1 MSRAGL
7 SITNPVLSGGTS
19 LPDPK
24 SYRIT
29 PASTPDMSGLQNY
42 LGESRQSTIEG
53 LRESIRAEREKV
65 RETGNV
71 LFSPSLNKFSVGGA
85 EPFEADDYAAALGT
99 ESLIGQPAVRE
110 GANDWV
116 ELSPD
121 DYRASFIER
130 IKNPSIGERV
140 ARNYDIGVANYLSTL
155 GGVAQFAGFED
166 YGANLVL
173 EQERAREK
181 LAPFV
186 QDFTTAKT
194 PEDIGA
200 AVIGVLA
207 QQGPNALE
215 AVLLGAAGAVSG
227 AALGAGNPLVALG
240 GAVASVSGRQAI
252 KGAMLEAARKYAAK
266 EALTKADMTALRAAK
281 QLPEIMS
288 KAGGTATRNVAEA
301 IQKGA
306 RQQAGLGGAIA
317 ATTLGNFKG
326 ALGETYLEQREQ
338 GAGPGDIGARFAALG
353 AAVPFTALDTAGD
366 ILTGGL
372 ATGMLSPTTKTA
384 YRSLAEG
391 VSKPVAA
398 ARIGGEAL
406 KRGAKAAAVSAP
418 IGGATEVGQEAIL
431 LASTGQDFSDPKN
444 VNRLL
449 ESFYA
454 GMAAQGAVDSIANI
468 VGPVDVMKRQALPN
482 PNRIA
487 TETTPT
493 TTVPPTAGTPEAP
506 PAAGPTSYGT
516 LPVGTV
522 EPPAPVAETPAPVA
536 GTPAVTPDISMTEGS
551 TVISDTP
558 VEGEGLTRRKI
569 GLSNGLSVTI
579 EKSPSGWNIIDER
592 GTPLEF
598 LGTKKAD
605 ALAKLASL
613 AVGSLPPGVVT
624 QQTAGLQQELT
635 RVDATIAA
643 INRRMEAISAGQVEA
658 TPEEITALQTQ
669 LAQATSMRN
678 YIQGDIAKGRTAPVR
693 TAVTPMADLY
703 QEAVSIITAQTVRP
717 TAPALAQALD
727 VDEKTAKKILDQ
739 MVESKVLTKQKNEYA
754 LAPLSPEASR
764 QVDQDRIKFNQTL
777 YPGGLTLLTR
787 IPALRAALAKNDLD
801 AVLDI
806 LAQTGDAVYADIA
819 KRARYLKG
827 IVNFEIVPAGQS
839 IEGNPGIAAAWY
851 YRDDKIKVTARHAD
865 DPATVAHELIHA
877 LTSLIVRLEPESP
890 AVKRLEALYKYVKG
904 LSAFKAYGL
913 SSPHE
918 FLAEGLSNPE
928 FQQKLNQ
935 VRYKGATLWSRFARA
950 IADILGIKYNTAFT
964 ELLSVYSDISTE
976 LEVTNETTR
985 GSKKLKRLGILP
997 EKPTTTGKPRRGR
1010 GAPEFE
1016 ATTGMTINVDGVDRP
1031 TTNSNGR
1038 PIHPTKEG
1046 IRNFWRWFGDSKIVD
1061 AQGRPLVVYHG
1072 TAENFTAF
1080 DPGTQGS
1087 NYRSTGGQKGFFFTS
1102 SPGTASV
1109 YAEKPASAYLDPA
1122 DPENADFGE
1131 GTANIMPVYLSLQ
1144 RPLMVST
1151 KQGADKYFDYNR
1163 EKLYARAEKA
1173 GADGILVNGSNR
1185 MLYVAFRPTQ
1195 IKSAVG
1201 NRGTFSPNAPEIEAR
1216 EVPTNALKA
1225 RQIAK
1230 SNLAE
1235 YRRDGKQVQKN
1246 RKDRKL
1252 KAGVNQGGG
1261 EASVSGGVS
1270 ESGKVQVPQDKI
1282 GLTTGAPQTDL
1293 VPRFAPNRIAELVN
1307 KLPAFVRGPALW
1319 LYDTFGNFSPRAVAA
1334 LGMGNQLLD
1343 TAVRYGITSARKY
1356 ARLTRERGALVE
1368 RRQEAFVRWAEEHN
1382 RLPQEYRGVGPG
1394 TANGMIEKMTR
1405 QGKWAFQPTYFRGD
1419 DAGVEVPIDTA
1430 LKAEFDAFPKE
1441 VQRVIEQAFRL
1452 NYELV
1457 MDMKESVLD
1466 ATNSEYDVLIANAQT
1481 DKEREKLKAEKAAS
1495 LDQYRSMLTL
1505 RTDTPYAPLSRYG
1518 KYVVIGKSDAY
1529 LKAQQE
1535 NDDAA
1540 IRAMQSDPDHYF
1552 VDYADS
1558 RAEAAQMRREILAT
1572 YGGKDVNVQIAEKSE
1587 AEEDFYGGRD
1597 MMYAFQRLN
1606 NMITRGAEGTATAR
1620 ELRRRV
1626 TQLQL
1631 LAMATSSV
1639 RKAELQRRNV
1649 ASGNLDM
1656 VKAILSRGRA
1666 GAHFIGSVY
1675 KNREIVDTLA
1685 DMRAET
1691 KVDDGKREERQALY
1705 NGILA
1710 RHVDGMAPRVS
1721 NSLADSM
1728 TSFTSLWM
1736 LGLAPSYYLQQG
1748 MQNFMLAVPQLAK
1761 THGYS
1766 ETMDKL
1772 SDGYKQVMKA
1782 WSGTGVTGQLDIE
1795 QVDEKYRA
1803 LAHFLAE
1810 SGELDVG
1817 INKEMGV
1824 LAADSGGVVSTT
1836 VKRVTDSIRA
1846 LTRKIEAINRLSAG
1860 IATYD
1865 LELQAARKG
1874 EQITRTYDDKAY
1886 NSYVNDF
1893 TKAHPGMKPL
1903 TEMEFAAANNAL
1915 RLITDAHGNYGMENT
1930 PLFLRGPVAQV
1941 LGQFQKFRI
1950 ILAGLYIREIY
1961 NSFKGMTE
1969 TERAVARRAV
1979 AYMTGHAAIAGG
1991 LIGSPF
1997 AVMFALVYNTIVGD
2011 DDERDDMERDIREA
2025 IGNETM
2031 ANMLLRGLPT
2041 LAGVDV
2047 SGTLGQGNL
2056 LAVAPYTDIPTDRD
2070 SYAKYVLAL
2079 LGPSIG
2085 GIGGNVFDAVELMDN
2100 GNYYKGMER
2109 LMPRGIMAASRSFRE
2124 AFEGQTTRGGDVLV
2138 APMDLSAVET
2148 MWGTIGLQPIGRA
2161 NRQFAANQMYKDEQ
2175 FYRDRTS
2182 DLKRAYVEAFKD
2194 NDMATISQIREDW
2207 RRLQD
2212 VKREKGIKP
2221 QPIMNLLSA
2230 PSEQAK
2236 REKQVIGG
2244 VPYTSSTVRQAE
2256 ALNKLVTQ

>member
-1 MSRAGL
+1 
-7 SITNPVLSGGTS
+7 V
-19 LPDPK
+19 
-24 SYRIT
+24 
-29 PASTPDMSGLQNY
+29 
-42 LGESRQSTIEG
+42 
-53 LRESIRAEREKV
+53 
-65 RETGNV
+65 
-71 LFSPSLNKFSVGGA
+71 F
-85 EPFEADDYAAALGT
+85 
-99 ESLIGQPAVRE
+99 
-110 GANDWV
+110 
-116 ELSPD
+116 
-121 DYRASFIER
+121 
-130 IKNPSIGERV
+130 
-140 ARNYDIGVANYLSTL
+140 
-155 GGVAQFAGFED
+155 
-166 YGANLVL
+166 
-173 EQERAREK
+173 
-181 LAPFV
+181 
-186 QDFTTAKT
+186 
-194 PEDIGA
+194 
-200 AVIGVLA
+200 
-207 QQGPNALE
+207 
-215 AVLLGAAGAVSG
+215 
-227 AALGAGNPLVALG
+227 
-240 GAVASVSGRQAI
+240 
-252 KGAMLEAARKYAAK
+252 
-266 EALTKADMTALRAAK
+266 
-281 QLPEIMS
+281 
-288 KAGGTATRNVAEA
+288 
-301 IQKGA
+301 
-306 RQQAGLGGAIA
+306 
-317 ATTLGNFKG
+317 
-326 ALGETYLEQREQ
+326 
-338 GAGPGDIGARFAALG
+338 
-353 AAVPFTALDTAGD
+353 
-366 ILTGGL
+366 
-372 ATGMLSPTTKTA
+372 
-384 YRSLAEG
+384 
-391 VSKPVAA
+391 
-398 ARIGGEAL
+398 
-406 KRGAKAAAVSAP
+406 
-418 IGGATEVGQEAIL
+418 
-431 LASTGQDFSDPKN
+431 
-444 VNRLL
+444 
-449 ESFYA
+449 
-454 GMAAQGAVDSIANI
+454 
-468 VGPVDVMKRQALPN
+468 
-482 PNRIA
+482 
-487 TETTPT
+487 
-493 TTVPPTAGTPEAP
+493 
-506 PAAGPTSYGT
+506 
-516 LPVGTV
+516 
-522 EPPAPVAETPAPVA
+522 
-536 GTPAVTPDISMTEGS
+536 VTPDIS
-551 TVISDTP
+551 
-558 VEGEGLTRRKI
+558 
-569 GLSNGLSVTI
+569 
-579 EKSPSGWNIIDER
+579 
-592 GTPLEF
+592 
-598 LGTKKAD
+598 
-605 ALAKLASL
+605 AS
-613 AVGSLPPGVVT
+613 
-624 QQTAGLQQELT
+624 
-635 RVDATIAA
+635 
-643 INRRMEAISAGQVEA
+643 
-658 TPEEITALQTQ
+658 
-669 LAQATSMRN
+669 QA
-678 YIQGDIAKGRTAPVR
+678 Y
-693 TAVTPMADLY
+693 
-703 QEAVSIITAQTVRP
+703 
-717 TAPALAQALD
+717 
-727 VDEKTAKKILDQ
+727 
-739 MVESKVLTKQKNEYA
+739 
-754 LAPLSPEASR
+754 
-764 QVDQDRIKFNQTL
+764 
-777 YPGGLTLLTR
+777 
-787 IPALRAALAKNDLD
+787 
-801 AVLDI
+801 
-806 LAQTGDAVYADIA
+806 
-819 KRARYLKG
+819 
-827 IVNFEIVPAGQS
+827 
-839 IEGNPGIAAAWY
+839 
-851 YRDDKIKVTARHAD
+851 
-865 DPATVAHELIHA
+865 
-877 LTSLIVRLEPESP
+877 
-890 AVKRLEALYKYVKG
+890 
-904 LSAFKAYGL
+904 
-913 SSPHE
+913 
-918 FLAEGLSNPE
+918 
-928 FQQKLNQ
+928 
-935 VRYKGATLWSRFARA
+935 
-950 IADILGIKYNTAFT
+950 
-964 ELLSVYSDISTE
+964 
-976 LEVTNETTR
+976 
-985 GSKKLKRLGILP
+985 
-997 EKPTTTGKPRRGR
+997 
-1010 GAPEFE
+1010 
-1016 ATTGMTINVDGVDRP
+1016 
-1031 TTNSNGR
+1031 
-1038 PIHPTKEG
+1038 
-1046 IRNFWRWFGDSKIVD
+1046 
-1061 AQGRPLVVYHG
+1061 
-1072 TAENFTAF
+1072 
-1080 DPGTQGS
+1080 GTQGGDFVEGA
-1087 NYRSTGGQKGFFFTS
+1087 NVMPLYVKI
-1102 SPGTASV
+1102 
-1109 YAEKPASAYLDPA
+1109 EKPLDLTSGVSEQDA
-1122 DPENADFGE
+1122 QQLIDAGMSERFVYNTLGNWAMFDGAEGRDTVKIIERAGYDSVIFSDENPDTGE
-1131 GTANIMPVYLSLQ
+1131 SF
-1144 RPLMVST
+1144 VS
-1151 KQGADKYFDYNR
+1151 
-1163 EKLYARAEKA
+1163 YA
-1173 GADGILVNGSNR
+1173 VFNPN
-1185 MLYVAFRPTQ
+1185 Q

-1201 NRGTFSPNAPEIEAR
+1201 NRGAFSPNTPEIEAR

-1893 TKAHPGMKPL
+1893 AKAHPGMKPL